1 MRIIIVLFFLLPLA
15 AFADDCRGNQPCNNS
30 TVDIAN
36 DITTNVG
43 IETGP
48 TTVNA
53 GDVAVNSDS
62 KSFAF
67 AHGLGDVDIN
77 QCLASTQWGTI
88 LVSKQK
94 VVLNKWCA
102 AESYD
107 ARGLHTMA
115 ALIRCDIPEISK
127 LFNDKEKCIRANTY
141 SPPPEPVTVIV
152 PAAEPDV
159 EQLAQVEEEHESLE
173 QRLARLERNQR
184 AAAAKAQERRDVA
197 QETYQ
202 KIKELR
208 TDERDH

>member
-1 MRIIIVLFFLLPLA
+1 MRIIIALFFLLPLA
-15 AFADDCRGNQPCNNS
+15 AFADDCRGNQPCGTSN
-30 TVDIAN
+30 TDV
-36 DITTNVG
+36 TTNVG

-94 VVLNKWCA
+94 IVLNKWCA

-115 ALIRCDIPEISK
+115 ALIRCDIKEIGK
-127 LFNDKEKCIRANTY
+127 HFNNEEECVQANTY
-141 SPPPEPVTVIV
+141 SPPPEPVTIIV
-152 PAAEPDV
+152 PAATPNV
-159 EQLAQVEEEHESLE
+159 EQLAEVEQKHESLE
-173 QRLARLERNQR
+173 QRLERIERSQR
-184 AAAAKAQERRDVA
+184 AAAAKAQQRREIA

>member
-15 AFADDCRGNQPCNNS
+15 AFADDCRGNQPCGTSN
-30 TVDIAN
+30 TDV
-36 DITTNVG
+36 TTNVG

-53 GDVAVNSDS
+53 GDIAVNSDS

-88 LVSKQK
+88 LVSRQK

-107 ARGLHTMA
+107 AKGMYFMA
-115 ALIRCDIPEISK
+115 AAIRCDIKEIGQH
-127 LFNDKEKCIRANTY
+127 FETKEECIDMNTY
-141 SPPPEPVTVIV
+141 RPPSPPPPEPMIIIET
-152 PAAEPDV
+152 P
-159 EQLAQVEEEHESLE
+159 EEELDDLDD
-173 QRLARLERNQR
+173 RLAKLERNQR
-184 AAAAKAQERRDVA
+184 LAAAKAQQRRKTA
-197 QETYQ
+197 QQTYE

-208 TDERDH
+208 EDERDH